1 MWGAGDHPFH
11 GQRLKAQKIFPN
23 LFTFIPIGQPKH
35 VAMEKK
41 PSLLAHLFGKS
52 KVDRW

>member
-11 GQRLKAQKIFPN
+11 GQRLNAQKIFPN

-41 PSLLAHLFGKS
+41 NVFAGTPLWEVQG
-52 KVDRW
+52 